1 MPRLLRALVRCAARV
16 SAHLAADEHRR
27 GVVLGAR
34 VDLGA
39 RLAQQLRA
47 AERASASRGVKRR
60 RARVV
65 ASHALLD
72 EGHLR
77 TPLARGCGARDEH
90 AQLVPAEAGGLYGV
104 EHHDRALGPIEQAA
118 EEERRPVRCNGARAD
133 QDAVRCNRAQQ
144 IRTRCSGFEPLASMP
159 ADGVGL
165 AQVGPSRD
173 ELLCEAG
180 LATRTADMQR
190 SLQVRPALDIE

>member
-1 MPRLLRALVRCAARV
+1 MHMYLHRSPSACQCLQRTNPDVQRPLRGAPAGHAASTR
-16 SAHLAADEHRR
+16 
-27 GVVLGAR
+27 
-34 VDLGA
+34 
-39 RLAQQLRA
+39 
-47 AERASASRGVKRR
+47 
-60 RARVV
+60 
-65 ASHALLD
+65 
-72 EGHLR
+72 
-77 TPLARGCGARDEH
+77 GARDEH

-104 EHHDRALGPIEQAA
+104 EHHNRALGPIEQAA

-190 SLQVRPALDIE
+190 GLQIRPALDIE

>member
-1 MPRLLRALVRCAARV
+1 M
-16 SAHLAADEHRR
+16 
-27 GVVLGAR
+27 
-34 VDLGA
+34 
-39 RLAQQLRA
+39 
-47 AERASASRGVKRR
+47 
-60 RARVV
+60 

-118 EEERRPVRCNGARAD
+118 EKERR
-133 QDAVRCNRAQQ
+133 
-144 IRTRCSGFEPLASMP
+144 P

-165 AQVGPSRD
+165 AQVGTSRD

-190 SLQVRPALDIE
+190 GLQIGPALDIE